1 MGKSKDLA
9 TGAAYQDQTESD
21 AQYVNVAG
29 DTMTGTLNIT
39 SPSNARALK
48 IQNVQNNSASQI
60 TFLSHDGTEDSFI
73 RNQASTVGQ
82 DNFAIGT
89 GGSEKLRISSEGYVT
104 TPSQLHIFGT
114 PVNSAG
120 NGIADAFYTHSDY
133 PAIGLSF
140 SNSRITV
147 PIAGVYL
154 ITFNSIADPSTIRR
168 DIRIKINGA
177 TIFQSLSNTSPSNSY
192 NQNNVINAVNLD
204 ANDYIQFDHD
214 DWYNSGSTGYDSWKT
229 ASVTLLG

>member
-1 MGKSKDLA
+1 MSNA
-9 TGAAYQDQTESD
+9 RNIASGAKFVDT
-21 AQYVNVAG
+21 AG

-48 IQNVQNNSASQI
+48 IQNGANNSASQI

-89 GGSEKLRISSEGYVT
+89 GGSEKLRISPEGYVT
-104 TPSQLHIFGT
+104 TPSQLYILGT
-114 PVNSAG
+114 PVKSSG
-120 NGIADAFYTHSDY
+120 DGIADAFYTPSAF
-133 PAIGLSF
+133 PPIGLSF

-154 ITFNSIADPSTIRR
+154 ITFNAIADHGTGRE
-168 DIRIKINGA
+168 DINVYINGSSR
-177 TIFQSLSNTSPSNSY
+177 FQSLTATNETGY
-192 NQNNVINAVNLD
+192 RQNNVSNAIKLN
-204 ANDYIQFDHD
+204 ANDYIQFRHD
-214 DWYNSGSTGYDSWKT
+214 DWYNPVSTSYDSWKT

>member
-21 AQYVNVAG
+21 ARYVNVAG
-29 DTMTGTLNIT
+29 DTMTDTLNIT

-48 IQNVQNNSASQI
+48 IQNGANNSASQI

-89 GGSEKLRISSEGYVT
+89 GGSEKLRISPEGYVT
-104 TPSQLHIFGT
+104 TPSQLYILGT
-114 PVNSAG
+114 PVKSSG
-120 NGIADAFYTHSDY
+120 DGIADAFYTPSAF
-133 PAIGLSF
+133 PPIGLSF

-154 ITFNSIADPSTIRR
+154 ITFNCIADHGTGRE
-168 DIRIKINGA
+168 DINVWINGSSLM
-177 TIFQSLSNTSPSNSY
+177 QSLTATNETGY
-192 NQNNVINAVNLD
+192 RQNNVINAIKLD

-214 DWYNSGSTGYDSWKT
+214 DWYNPSATAFDGWKT

>member
-9 TGAAYQDQTESD
+9 TGAS
-21 AQYVNVAG
+21 YVDTSG

-48 IQNVQNNSASQI
+48 VQNSANNSASQI

-89 GGSEKLRISSEGYVT
+89 GGSEKLRISSQGYVT

-114 PVNSAG
+114 PKNTSGA
-120 NGIADAFYTHSDY
+120 GIANAFYLSSSF
-133 PAIGLSF
+133 PAVGLSF

-154 ITFNSIADPSTIRR
+154 ITFNCIADHGTGRE
-168 DIRIKINGA
+168 DINVWINGSSLM
-177 TIFQSLSNTSPSNSY
+177 QSLTATNETGY
-192 NQNNVINAVNLD
+192 RQNNVSNAIKLD

-214 DWYNSGSTGYDSWKT
+214 DWYNPVSTSYDSWKT